1 METIKEFEAAEA
13 ILHGHFILSSGL
25 HSETYLQ
32 CAKVLMD
39 PKRAERL
46 CKKLAD
52 KIIAQLPEANF
63 DMVISPAMGGIL
75 VGYEVARQLNLPS
88 VFCERENGIFTL
100 RRGFSFPEG
109 AKILVVEDV
118 LTTGKSSKETF
129 VCIEKFGGK
138 VLAEACL
145 VDRSNG
151 QADLGVPLISL
162 LQLNVQTFDKDNV
175 PEHLQKTPAVKPGSR
190 HLLAL

>member
-46 CKKLAD
+46 CKELAN
-52 KIIAQLPEANF
+52 KIIAQLPEITF
-63 DMVISPAMGGIL
+63 DMVVSPAMGGIL

-100 RRGFSFPEG
+100 RRGFSFPQN
-109 AKILVVEDV
+109 ARILVVEDV
-118 LTTGKSSKETF
+118 LTTGKSSRETF

-138 VLAEACL
+138 VVAEACL

-162 LQLNVQTFDKDNV
+162 LQLNVKTFDKDNV
-175 PEHLQKTPAVKPGSR
+175 PEHLQKIPAVKPGSR

>member
-1 METIKEFEAAEA
+1 METIQEFEAAEA

-52 KIIAQLPEANF
+52 KILAQLPEANF
-63 DMVISPAMGGIL
+63 DMVVSPAMGGIL

-100 RRGFSFPEG
+100 RRGFTFPQN
-109 AKILVVEDV
+109 ARILVIEDV
-118 LTTGKSSKETF
+118 LTTGKSSREAF

-138 VLAEACL
+138 VVAEACL

-162 LQLNVQTFDKDNV
+162 LQLTVQTFNEDNV
-175 PEHLQKTPAVKPGSR
+175 PEHLKKIPAVKPGSR